1 MKKSIDLKNKIT
13 YSNYLLGKVFT
24 LLLSALIV
32 VLLLK
37 DSLQSVN
44 AFSIL
49 AFLLLIPAAAYKTIN
64 FINSGRN
71 EIPVLDRLEFAL
83 LFTLVFEALLEVFG
97 NAMFP
102 LSYIMVP
109 LVILYFGWEAGLL
122 SFFAVAMLQAV
133 QRPGPSL
140 PVELFLL
147 FVSAAVF
154 GLLLKGGGERL
165 APGFLRKKKN
175 DNIILPGAI
184 SGAPSRDSGD
194 DSLGMLELRNEIRNS
209 LKILSELV
217 PGHSIILYLK
227 MEDGLFGIAD
237 FVSKSGDNIDS
248 GQKLNFRGGYLG
260 WVFKTKTQ
268 VLITSIKNV
277 RKNLL
282 YYNQSV
288 PVKSLLATPLLLKAA
303 KNSDE
308 SAKEVFGLLVIDS
321 LHQDVFGEKE
331 KMIVSLVS
339 DRIVEMIDRFQLSE
353 KVYLSSQELNSF
365 YDFTQRLSSTSD
377 IEVILDHV
385 VETFGRIYESD
396 FVGISIVE
404 RENGISRLKRTSD
417 GMKEHLEDLDVPHG
431 DTLVGLVTGTG
442 GAFHFEDLSSRSR
455 YKSIYG
461 KEVDFGLGVKNLKS
475 VLICPFHEMTPDQGG
490 DERAVLGCVV
500 IGRKS
505 RSPFNE
511 GEISLAKIICNE
523 SAKSMTA
530 SLNFQKVKELAIR
543 DGLTGLY
550 NHRHFQEML
559 SYTLSHSDRYSS
571 RASLL
576 LIDVDN
582 LKTINDTFG
591 HQAGDR
597 VLSSVGTVLA
607 NSLRKIDIP
616 ARYGGDEFAVIL
628 PNTDK
633 DGALAVAEKIRNNLY
648 RSPLKSNDREIEISL
663 SIGISTYPVSA
674 SDKDSLVAK
683 ADRALYESKNH
694 GKNKVTHFEDVPLK
708 ELGS

>member
-24 LLLSALIV
+24 LLLSVLIV

-37 DSLQSVN
+37 NSLQSLN

-64 FINSGRN
+64 FINSGRS
-71 EIPVLDRLEFAL
+71 EIPVQDRLEFAI
-83 LFTLVFEALLEVFG
+83 LFTLVFEVLLEIFG
-97 NAMFP
+97 NAFFP

-109 LVILYFGWEAGLL
+109 LVILYFGWEAGML

-140 PVELFLL
+140 PLELFLL

-165 APGFLRKKKN
+165 APEFLRKKKN
-175 DNIILPGAI
+175 DNIILPGVI
-184 SGAPSRDSGD
+184 SGAPDRDGD

-237 FVSKSGDNIDS
+237 FVSKSGDYVDS

-260 WVFKTKTQ
+260 WVLKTKTQ

-288 PVKSLLATPLLLKAA
+288 PVKSLLATPLLLKAG
-303 KNSDE
+303 KSSDE
-308 SAKEVFGLLVIDS
+308 SGKEVFGLLVIDS
-321 LHQDVFGEKE
+321 LHQDVFGDKE

-365 YDFTQRLSSTSD
+365 YDFTQRLNSTSD

-385 VETFGRIYESD
+385 VDTFGRIYESD

-404 RENGISRLKRTSD
+404 KENGISRLRRTSD

-431 DTLVGLVTGTG
+431 DTLVGLVTSTG

-455 YKSIYG
+455 YKSIFG
-461 KEVDFGLGVKNLKS
+461 KEIDFGLGVKNLKS
-475 VLICPFHEMTPDQGG
+475 VLICPFHELSHEQSGE
-490 DERAVLGCVV
+490 ERTVLGCVV

-559 SYTLSHSDRYSS
+559 SYTISHADRYSS

-576 LIDVDN
+576 LIDLDN

-597 VLSSVGTVLA
+597 VLGSVGAVLA

-633 DGALAVAEKIRNNLY
+633 DGALAVAEKIRNNLF
-648 RSPLKSNDREIEISL
+648 RTPLKSNDREIEISL

-674 SDKDSLVAK
+674 ADKDSLIAK

>member
-24 LLLSALIV
+24 ILLSVLIV

-37 DSLQSVN
+37 DSLQSLN

-49 AFLLLIPAAAYKTIN
+49 AFLLLIPAAAYKTVN
-64 FINSGRN
+64 LVSSGRG

-83 LFTLVFEALLEVFG
+83 LFTLVFEVLLEIFG
-97 NAMFP
+97 NAFFP

-109 LVILYFGWEAGLL
+109 LVILYIGWEAGLL
-122 SFFAVAMLQAV
+122 SFFVVAMLQAV
-133 QRPGPSL
+133 QRPGLSL
-140 PVELFLL
+140 PAELFLL
-147 FVSAAVF
+147 LVSAAVF
-154 GLLLKGGGERL
+154 GLLLKGGGERFT
-165 APGFLRKKKN
+165 AGFLRKNKN
-175 DNIILPGAI
+175 DNLVLPGTI

-194 DSLGMLELRNEIRNS
+194 DSLGMVELKSEIGNS
-209 LKILSELV
+209 LRILSELV

-237 FVSKSGDNIDS
+237 FVSKSGDYVDG

-282 YYNQSV
+282 YYNQNV
-288 PVKSLLATPLLLKAA
+288 PVQSLLVTPLLLKAG
-303 KNSDE
+303 KDSGE
-308 SAKEVFGLLVIDS
+308 SGKEVFGLLVIDS
-321 LHQDVFGEKE
+321 LHQDAFGEKE

-365 YDFTQRLSSTSD
+365 YDFAQRLSSTSD

-385 VETFGRIYESD
+385 VDTFGRIYESD
-396 FVGISIVE
+396 FIGVSLVE
-404 RENGISRLKRTSD
+404 KDNGISRLKRTSD
-417 GMKEHLEDLDVPHG
+417 GMKGHLEDLDITHG

-455 YKSIYG
+455 YRSVFG
-461 KEVDFGLGVKNLKS
+461 KEIDFGLGIKNLKS
-475 VLICPFHEMTPDQGG
+475 VLICPFLETANGRG
-490 DERAVLGCVV
+490 DEEKTVLGCVV

-559 SYTLSHSDRYSS
+559 SYTISHSDRYSS

-576 LIDVDN
+576 LIDLDN
-582 LKTINDTFG
+582 LKIINDSFG

-597 VLSSVGTVLA
+597 VLTAVGDVLSG
-607 NSLRKIDIP
+607 SLRKIDIP

-633 DGALAVAEKIRNNLY
+633 DGALAVAEKIRANLF
-648 RSPLKSNDREIEISL
+648 RVPLKSDDREIEISL
-663 SIGISTYPVSA
+663 SIGIATYPVSA
-674 SDKDSLVAK
+674 SDKESLIAK

>member
-24 LLLSALIV
+24 VLLSVLIV

-37 DSLQSVN
+37 DSLQSLN
-44 AFSIL
+44 AFSVL

-64 FINSGRN
+64 LINSGRN
-71 EIPVLDRLEFAL
+71 DIPLQDRLEFAL
-83 LFTLVFEALLEVFG
+83 LFTLVFEVLLEVFG
-97 NAMFP
+97 NAFFP

-133 QRPGPSL
+133 QRPSQSL
-140 PVELFLL
+140 PAELLL
-147 FVSAAVF
+147 LLVSAAVF
-154 GLLLKGGGERL
+154 GFLLKGGGERFT
-165 APGFLRKKKN
+165 AGFLRKNKN
-175 DNIILPGAI
+175 DNLVLPGAI
-184 SGAPSRDSGD
+184 SGSASRDSDD
-194 DSLGMLELRNEIRNS
+194 DSLGMVELKNEIANS
-209 LKILSELV
+209 LRILGELV

-227 MEDGLFGIAD
+227 MDDGLFGIAD
-237 FVSKSGDNIDS
+237 FVSKSGDHVDS

-268 VLITSIKNV
+268 VHITSIKNV
-277 RKNLL
+277 RRNLL
-282 YYNQSV
+282 YYNQNV
-288 PVKSLLATPLLLKAA
+288 PIKSLLATPLLLKSG
-303 KNSDE
+303 KGTEE
-308 SAKEVFGLLVIDS
+308 SGKEVFGILIIDS
-321 LHQDVFGEKE
+321 LHQDTFGDKE

-365 YDFTQRLSSTSD
+365 YDFAQRLSSTSD

-385 VETFGRIYESD
+385 VDTFGRIYESD
-396 FVGISIVE
+396 FIGISLVE
-404 RENGISRLKRTSD
+404 KDNGVSRLKRTSD
-417 GMKEHLEDLDVPHG
+417 GMKEHLEDLDITHG
-431 DTLVGLVTGTG
+431 DTLVGLVAGTG

-455 YKSIYG
+455 YRSVFG
-461 KEVDFGLGVKNLKS
+461 KEIDFGLGIKNLKS
-475 VLICPFHEMTPDQGG
+475 VLICPFHEIAQGADD
-490 DERAVLGCVV
+490 DERAVLGCVI

-505 RSPFNE
+505 KSPFNE

-559 SYTLSHSDRYSS
+559 SYTISHSDRYSS

-576 LIDVDN
+576 LIDLDN
-582 LKTINDTFG
+582 LKTINDSFG

-597 VLSSVGTVLA
+597 VLTTVGDVLSG
-607 NSLRKIDIP
+607 SLRKVDIP

-628 PNTDK
+628 PDTDK
-633 DGALAVAEKIRNNLY
+633 DGALAVAEKIRANLF
-648 RSPLKSNDREIEISL
+648 RVPLKSDDTEIEISL
-663 SIGISTYPVSA
+663 SIGISTYPISA
-674 SDKDSLVAK
+674 SDKDSLISK